1 MTDLACKLCFKKFNE
16 WAPWSQNLNCVQSEK
31 HCKLLTCSYL
41 NMNTFQN
48 SAADFALPFHNDV
61 GPDPSFEEMKKVVCI
76 DNRRPEFLDSWRK
89 SQFALN
95 MWQLMESCWHE
106 NPSVRLPSLRIKKN
120 LAKFKPFEVSPS
132 GKETETT
139 QPASMS
145 TFATHFKYNGFSQT

>member
-1 MTDLACKLCFKKFNE
+1 MWEVLRKTRVCDDD
-16 WAPWSQNLNCVQSEK
+16 P
-31 HCKLLTCSYL
+31 
-41 NMNTFQN
+41 N

-120 LAKFKPFEVSPS
+120 LAKFKQSDFGHHYMSYHFFARVLLKIQRTSHDGHLGISHQNLPGVRNVSTLWLIN
-132 GKETETT
+132 KHH
-139 QPASMS
+139 MMVC
-145 TFATHFKYNGFSQT
+145 FMYFFN